1 MDAQNKGRGPV
12 TGVLQV
18 DLLLPLPSSP
28 ISHKME
34 LVSFQPY
41 SFQNKQLGEGGVG
54 GMGDKPLVNPDP
66 PVVGVVPTVSPSSEQ
81 I

>member
-1 MDAQNKGRGPV
+1 MDTQNKGRGPV
-12 TGVLQV
+12 RGVLQV

-41 SFQNKQLGEGGVG
+41 SFYNKQLGEGGMG
-54 GMGDKPLVNPDP
+54 GVGDKPLGNTDL

>member
-1 MDAQNKGRGPV
+1 MDAQSKGRGPV
-12 TGVLQV
+12 RGVLQV

-41 SFQNKQLGEGGVG
+41 SFQNKQLGEGWV
-54 GMGDKPLVNPDP
+54 GDKPLGNPVP